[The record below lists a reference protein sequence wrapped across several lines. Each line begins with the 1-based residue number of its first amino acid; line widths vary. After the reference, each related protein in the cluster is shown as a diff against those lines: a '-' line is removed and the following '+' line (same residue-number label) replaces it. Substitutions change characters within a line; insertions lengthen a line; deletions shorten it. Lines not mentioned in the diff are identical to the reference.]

1 MRLHDST
8 EFSNELSLLCNSIFL
23 ILIHFG
29 KIGEERSLGGFEG
42 GFGETSTADDQA
54 FENIDGID
62 IGIEEHSH
70 VAESE
75 LGVSPWDIDDTHF
88 VTKSVISL
96 INSLFLS

>member
-1 MRLHDST
+1 MRLHEST
-8 EFSNELSLLCNSIFL
+8 DFSNELSLLYNSIFL
-23 ILIHFG
+23 ILIHFS
-29 KIGEERSLGGFEG
+29 KIGEERSLGGFKG

-54 FENIDGID
+54 FEDLKGVDFGIK
-62 IGIEEHSH
+62 EHSH

-88 VTKSVISL
+88 VTKSVIFL